1 MLTVYDEIPY
11 EGFPH
16 PGCHPD
22 QLATVAFLHGLD
34 PPSPERCRVLE
45 LGCGSGE
52 NLLGVAYALRESR
65 LVGVDLA
72 PTPIERACATAAA
85 LGLEN
90 IEFQVGDLRD
100 LAGGSGL
107 GEFDYVVAHGVYSWV
122 DHETRD
128 AVLAAC
134 ERHLGPQGIAYVSF
148 NTHPGG
154 HFRRALRELAFWYA
168 RDAGDRTAVAG
179 RARELFARLRDLR
192 QDSDAWGALLHSEL
206 PDLSTASTDF
216 LIHDLLG
223 DHWEPVWF
231 ADFAAA
237 AARHGMQYVGEAS
250 FHRVSGPWEPHVEEG
265 LQQLTGGDRVAY
277 EQIVDFMVWRR
288 FRDSLLCRTT
298 QAVTDRLDLDRLT
311 ELHFRLAG
319 PLGGLDCE
327 PDAILIALAARAPR
341 AVPFAELRSELGAG
355 AAELAG
361 ALLDR
366 ARRGYLTMHLRPP
379 ELARAEGQ
387 RPRISALARLE
398 AATGRRY
405 CTTLLGGL
413 VKLDGPVIRV
423 LLGLAD
429 GSRDHDQIRHDLA
442 AAGAPLLEPEQFE
455 SALREVAAMG
465 LIESS

>member
-1 MLTVYDEIPY
+1 MLTVYDEVPY

-16 PGCHPD
+16 PASHPD

-34 PPSPERCRVLE
+34 PPWPAWCRVLE

-65 LVGVDLA
+65 LTGVDLA
-72 PTPIERACATAAA
+72 PTAIEKACATTTA
-85 LGLEN
+85 LGLDN
-90 IEFQVGDLRD
+90 IEFRVGDVGDL
-100 LAGGSGL
+100 AQGGL
-107 GEFDYVVAHGVYSWV
+107 GEFDYVVAHGLYSWV
-122 DHETRD
+122 DHDTKD

-134 ERHLGPQGIAYVSF
+134 ERHLAPQGIAYVSY

-168 RDAGDRTAVAG
+168 RDAGDRAAVAG
-179 RARELFARLRDLR
+179 RARELFARMSDLR
-192 QDSDAWGALLHSEL
+192 RDSDAWGALLHSEL

-216 LIHDLLG
+216 LVHDLLG

-237 AARHGMQYVGEAS
+237 AARHGMRYVGEAS
-250 FHRVSGPWEPHVEEG
+250 LHRVSGPWEPDVEEG
-265 LQQLTGGDRVAY
+265 LQQLSDGDRVAY

-288 FRDSLLCRTT
+288 FRDSLLCRTGR
-298 QAVTDRLDLDRLT
+298 AVEDRIDLERLT

-327 PDAILIALAARAPR
+327 PDAILIALAGRAPR
-341 AVPFAELRSELGAG
+341 AVPFAELRSQLGAG
-355 AAELAG
+355 AGELAA

-379 ELARAEGQ
+379 ELGRADVI

-398 AATGRRY
+398 AATGRRF

-429 GSRDHDQIRHDLA
+429 GNRDHDQIRHDLA